1 MYTRSCWKE
10 SQWNTTKT
18 FIFGK
23 FFKKQGSGWE
33 GKLIFLKLTTKTVLT
48 TQALEED
55 VVVIG
60 MEAPEN
66 ADMQMFPPHPRLL
79 QVALVAGCITDL
91 WYLNLHQLQDD
102 IQTNNTFC
110 KTFYIA

>member
-1 MYTRSCWKE
+1 
-10 SQWNTTKT
+10 
-18 FIFGK
+18 
-23 FFKKQGSGWE
+23 
-33 GKLIFLKLTTKTVLT
+33 LT

-91 WYLNLHQLQDD
+91 
-102 IQTNNTFC
+102 
-110 KTFYIA
+110 